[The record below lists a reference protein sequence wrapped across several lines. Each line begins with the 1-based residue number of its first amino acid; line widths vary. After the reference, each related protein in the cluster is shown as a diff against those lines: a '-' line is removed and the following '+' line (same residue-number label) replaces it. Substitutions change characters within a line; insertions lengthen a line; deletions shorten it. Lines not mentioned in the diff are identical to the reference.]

1 MPEPGSRFAAAR
13 RWGLKAGYSVADQ
26 ALASVSNFAL
36 NVLLARTLSESRYGA
51 FGVAFTIFLVLS
63 GIHNALIL
71 EPISVFGP
79 SRYADSLVPYLRRVT
94 VIHLWFTAG
103 LAIVGIAGGLIFCN
117 AELKPVFVAMA
128 ATSPAILL
136 FWLARRAHYLEFR
149 PDLASMSS
157 LIYCIVLGF
166 AVGLLYLVHMLNGVL
181 SFVALGIASLAAS
194 AFSARKT
201 GVDFQLSRSGDVR
214 ATAAE
219 MWNFGRWILPSA
231 LFFPLIAQVQM
242 LWTSALDGLSAA
254 GAFRALQ
261 NPVLP
266 VVQVQTA
273 LGTLG
278 LPVLAREFAT
288 GHTRAML
295 RRSIFYVAALGGVAL
310 LYEIAVLLT
319 GGLWDRVLYGGK
331 FATYD
336 WLMPILGIMP
346 VAVALATGC
355 SVVLRAML
363 RPGLTTVTHIVGGVF
378 GLIISYFWI
387 RRAGVTGAVYALTAS
402 QVVTAAISLILI
414 SVAFRI
420 TKSPAAESKSV

>member
-1 MPEPGSRFAAAR
+1 
-13 RWGLKAGYSVADQ
+13 V
-26 ALASVSNFAL
+26 
-36 NVLLARTLSESRYGA
+36 
-51 FGVAFTIFLVLS
+51 
-63 GIHNALIL
+63 
-71 EPISVFGP
+71 
-79 SRYADSLVPYLRRVT
+79 
-94 VIHLWFTAG
+94 
-103 LAIVGIAGGLIFCN
+103 
-117 AELKPVFVAMA
+117 
-128 ATSPAILL
+128 
-136 FWLARRAHYLEFR
+136 
-149 PDLASMSS
+149 
-157 LIYCIVLGF
+157 
-166 AVGLLYLVHMLNGVL
+166 
-181 SFVALGIASLAAS
+181 
-194 AFSARKT
+194 
-201 GVDFQLSRSGDVR
+201 RS
-214 ATAAE
+214 TAAE

-231 LFFPLIAQVQM
+231 LFFPLITQVQM
-242 LWTSALDGLSAA
+242 LWTSALIGLGSA
-254 GAFRALQ
+254 GVLRALQ

-295 RRSIFYVAALGGVAL
+295 RRSAVYIAALGGVAL
-310 LYEIAVLLT
+310 LYEIAVLVT
-319 GGLWDRVLYGGK
+319 GGLWDRLLYGGK

-420 TKSPAAESKSV
+420 TKTPVAESKTI